1 MTTINRFRHRAV
13 RLATTCVAL
22 TALSAC
28 AAVGPNYK
36 RPEMTPPPQF
46 RGAESAAPASLADT
60 PWWEVFDD
68 PALQKLVR
76 ESLASNLDLKIA
88 SARVLESRAVAGVA
102 ASFLYPTI
110 GLGFGYSG
118 QQVSR
123 LGEPPL
129 PKEDQP
135 DRVYNNWP
143 LTGALSWEIDLFGRI
158 RREKEAALARYVAT
172 EEGRRAVILTL
183 VGDVTALYFLVRELD
198 YEIEIARRTVVL
210 NDETVAYYQRRL
222 EGGVSNRLEV
232 DQAKANRAVTAST
245 IPDLERQRALA
256 ENALSVLLGRSPGG
270 IEAGRAI
277 NEQRLPPA
285 VPAGLPATL
294 LERRPDVVQAEQ
306 LLVAANADVGAA
318 KALFYPS
325 ISLTGTLGSLSGSL
339 VNILRPEAIIWS
351 IGAGLLQ
358 PIYNGG
364 RIQSN
369 FDANQARYQG
379 ALAQY
384 QKAALN
390 AYREVADSLIT
401 IQKLAERRAELQV
414 GVDALRD
421 ATQLARS
428 RYDNGLSTYLEVL
441 IADQQLFAQELS
453 LARAIGEQLRAV
465 SQLYRSLGG
474 GWQQEDPK
482 K

>member
-1 MTTINRFRHRAV
+1 
-13 RLATTCVAL
+13 
-22 TALSAC
+22 
-28 AAVGPNYK
+28 
-36 RPEMTPPPQF
+36 
-46 RGAESAAPASLADT
+46 
-60 PWWEVFDD
+60 
-68 PALQKLVR
+68 
-76 ESLASNLDLKIA
+76 
-88 SARVLESRAVAGVA
+88 
-102 ASFLYPTI
+102 
-110 GLGFGYSG
+110 
-118 QQVSR
+118 